1 MAALKCQPFN
11 FGLDVGFLTELG
23 RRKLH
28 EFGLSDAPVD
38 VHGSFSRAERQ
49 DAASPMCVGADAFS
63 GDTVGVPTS
72 MSVAPGTLLNL
83 NTMDDFKE
91 CDKVAL
97 LDRVANQIW
106 EDIASGS
113 ALDHPEKL
121 LRFVLLTFADL
132 KSHTYIYWFAF
143 PALTLSPTPLAEP
156 PIPLS
161 SLLDEAQIGALRQ
174 GVASLGTPHAP
185 SAFAVRLAADGCVEV
200 APLRQ
205 WSAWQAAAAA
215 DGGQAWLAFCDPCPL
230 QTNPG
235 WPLRNLLALVSKLRL
250 LPPGT
255 EGEARPPIRVL
266 CYREPPPGAAPAA
279 AAPGCGSAGG
289 GVAVRSIVLD
299 VQVPPLDPAAPPPD
313 PAAPRLDLLQ
323 VPPLN
328 AVQVPP
334 LDPEA
339 PLLDPLQVPPLD
351 PEAPLL
357 DPLQVPPLDPEASRP
372 KAVGWSVN
380 SAGKPGPRM
389 MDLSRQMKP
398 EALAEASVD
407 LNLRLMRWRLM
418 PALNN
423 EAVAGTRGL
432 LIAS

>member
-1 MAALKCQPFN
+1 M
-11 FGLDVGFLTELG
+11 
-23 RRKLH
+23 R
-28 EFGLSDAPVD
+28 
-38 VHGSFSRAERQ
+38 
-49 DAASPMCVGADAFS
+49 SP
-63 GDTVGVPTS
+63 
-72 MSVAPGTLLNL
+72 L
-83 NTMDDFKE
+83 
-91 CDKVAL
+91 
-97 LDRVANQIW
+97 
-106 EDIASGS
+106 SGS
-113 ALDHPEKL
+113 GRPGRLQP
-121 LRFVLLTFADL
+121 
-132 KSHTYIYWFAF
+132 
-143 PALTLSPTPLAEP
+143 PPT
-156 PIPLS
+156 
-161 SLLDEAQIGALRQ
+161 
-174 GVASLGTPHAP
+174 
-185 SAFAVRLAADGCVEV
+185 AA
-200 APLRQ
+200 R
-205 WSAWQAAAAA
+205 
-215 DGGQAWLAFCDPCPL
+215 
-230 QTNPG
+230 PG
-235 WPLRNLLALVSKLRL
+235 WPSATRVLYRPILAGRFAISSRSSPSFVCSHQARRAKRAPPSGCCAIESLRQAPRL
-250 LPPGT
+250 LP
-255 EGEARPPIRVL
+255 RL
-266 CYREPPPGAAPAA
+266 QAAVR
-279 AAPGCGSAGG
+279 GG